1 MWMTRVVTEFIYQ
14 AMLEELPCPHTST
27 AVEEGLKVCTTCGC
41 VLEAQ
46 DLTADY
52 HFSPTPVTRFLDRSI
67 HLSYHERCR
76 LRFKLDLQALCTNF
90 GVPNLVE
97 SVIELMNAVVSK
109 KICAFGSKRARAFA
123 LGCLFILMVS
133 DKPITLSELCF
144 PWGIDPWRAAA
155 CIPILKTEVLSAEHA
170 CLPVSDPLLFIE
182 RHWQILRA
190 SFPELRDDRLILRIA
205 SDIAETA
212 KNAWITTGRHVE
224 PVSAACILIAIS
236 SVTSN
241 VDLLS
246 VTSMQDT
253 FKDDW
258 PFSARTLY
266 ARVSEMLC
274 VLHEAAIALLPWAR
288 TMSEEKAR
296 KTQTRRLV
304 TSKSQ
309 YGMPLWKSVVSQIPD
324 LLRVRQMLS
333 TGDGFVSGGDPPA
346 FTRNA
351 EAREHK
357 LLLIRRAGEHLQS
370 LSFGLSVDIELTREL
385 LDIERLLLTGVST
398 EELLG
403 MTDAQ
408 IRLRASQ
415 YGQSDDE
422 G

>member
-1 MWMTRVVTEFIYQ
+1 
-14 AMLEELPCPHTST
+14 MLEELPCPHTFT
-27 AVEEGLKVCTTCGC
+27 VIEEGLKVCTTCGC

-46 DLTADY
+46 ELTTDY
-52 HFSPTPVTRFLDRSI
+52 YFSPAPVTKFLNRNI

-76 LRFKLDLQALCTNF
+76 LRFKLDLQALCTIF
-90 GVPNLVE
+90 DILNLVE
-97 SVIELMNAVVSK
+97 SVMELMDTAISK
-109 KICAFGSKRARAFA
+109 KLCAFGSKRARTFA

-133 DKPITLSELCF
+133 DKPITLSELCY

-155 CIPILKTEVLSAEHA
+155 CIPILRTEVLSAEHA

-182 RHWQILRA
+182 RHWQILRR
-190 SFPELRDDRLILRIA
+190 SFPELRDDRLILRLA

-224 PVSAACILIAIS
+224 PVSAACVLIATS
-236 SVTSN
+236 CVTSN

-246 VTSMQDT
+246 VTSLQDT
-253 FKDDW
+253 LKDDW

-266 ARVSEMLC
+266 ARVSEILC
-274 VLHEAAIALLPWAR
+274 VLHEAAVKLLPWAK

-324 LLRVRQMLS
+324 LLQVRQMLS
-333 TGDGFVSGGDPPA
+333 IGDGFVLGGGPPA

-351 EAREHK
+351 EAREHR
-357 LLLIRRAGEHLQS
+357 LLLIRQAGEHLQS
-370 LSFGLSVDIELTREL
+370 LFFGLSMDIELTREL
-385 LDIERLLLTGVST
+385 LDIERLLLAGVSI
-398 EELLG
+398 EELLE
-403 MTDAQ
+403 MTGAQ

-415 YGQSDDE
+415 YCQFDDDDE